1 MDRTQ
6 RHPTLLTTSLLLIS
20 VVSSSGRAEE
30 PRRIRRVQAEQ
41 VATAPQPRR
50 LALAELEQLALERN
64 PTLIQATAQIDIA
77 RAKALQA
84 GLYYNPTVGT
94 DSEQVGIRTGTQGSA
109 WGERQ
114 GAFVQQEFV
123 TAGKLRLSRAKY
135 QQESV
140 QAEIQATAQQYR
152 IFNGLRI
159 AFYDVLAEQRL
170 IEIHR
175 ELLQNAEAA
184 VRTTEEMVNVGQANR
199 PDLLQARIEARKARI
214 ELRTAENNYR
224 KAWQH
229 LITIVGAP
237 ELPLSPLEGNLEP
250 EGPPLEWD
258 SALFRLLQESPEMA
272 LVRAE
277 VVRDEITVHR
287 ERVQPIPN
295 INLRVGTGYNF
306 ESRNATADASLF
318 IQVPIFDRNQGTIRQ
333 AQAEL
338 MRAVA
343 DIARMEL
350 SLQQRLADTFA
361 RYENAWLSV
370 EAYRDEIVP
379 EAEEAHLLQQEQFR
393 KQRQALPAV
402 LVAQRTYQQVRM
414 EYVKTLQELRESEVE
429 INGLLLVD
437 GLKQPPE
444 PRPGGHIDAT
454 PRPR

>member
-1 MDRTQ
+1 MDRKERFAVPLGITL
-6 RHPTLLTTSLLLIS
+6 LLTTL
-20 VVSSSGRAEE
+20 VSAGGYAQG
-30 PRRIRRVQAEQ
+30 PRRVERVHTEPSAA
-41 VATAPQPRR
+41 VQPRR
-50 LALAELEQLALERN
+50 LALAELEEIALQRN

-84 GLYYNPTVGT
+84 GLYYNPVIGT
-94 DSEQVGIRTGTQGSA
+94 DSEQVGIKTGTQGSA

-114 GAFVQQEFV
+114 GGYIQQEIV
-123 TAGKLRLSRAKY
+123 TAGKLKLSRAKY

-152 IFNGLRI
+152 ILNGLRI
-159 AFYDVLAEQRL
+159 AFYDVIAEERL

-175 ELLQNAEAA
+175 ELLLNAEAA
-184 VRTTEEMVNVGQANR
+184 VKTTEEMVNVGQANR

-224 KAWQH
+224 KVWQH
-229 LITIVGAP
+229 LITIAGAP
-237 ELPLSPLEGNLEP
+237 ELAISPLEGNLEP
-250 EGPPLEWD
+250 EGPALEWD
-258 SALFRLLQESPEMA
+258 SSLARLFQESPEMQ

-277 VVRDEITVHR
+277 VVRDEITVNR

-295 INLRVGTGYNF
+295 INVRVGSGYNF

-318 IQVPIFDRNQGTIRQ
+318 IKVPIFDRNQGTIRQ

-343 DIARMEL
+343 DISRMEL
-350 SLQQRLADTFA
+350 SLQKRFADTFA
-361 RYENAWLSV
+361 RYETAWISM
-370 EAYRDEIVP
+370 EAYRDEILP
-379 EAEEAHLLQQEQFR
+379 EAQEAQLLQQEQFR

-402 LVAQRTYQQVRM
+402 LVAQRTHQQLRM
-414 EYVKTLQELRESEVE
+414 EYVKTLQELREAEVE

-437 GLKQPPE
+437 GLKQPAE